1 MCAYESMNV
10 FVHMSV
16 YECREDVC
24 MKYGMK
30 QCRDVLKRMIVCAC
44 ECRDVLM
51 HDCRDI

>member
-24 MKYGMK
+24 MKYV
-30 QCRDVLKRMIVCAC
+30 CRDVLKRMIVCAC
-44 ECRDVLM
+44 ECRDVLI

>member
-24 MKYGMK
+24 MS
-30 QCRDVLKRMIVCAC
+30 VLKRVIVCAC
-44 ECRDVLM
+44 ERRDALM
-51 HDCRDI
+51 HGCRDI

>member
-10 FVHMSV
+10 FVYMSV
-16 YECREDVC
+16 YMNVEKMVVC
-24 MKYGMK
+24 MKYE
-30 QCRDVLKRMIVCAC
+30 CRDVLKRMIVCAC